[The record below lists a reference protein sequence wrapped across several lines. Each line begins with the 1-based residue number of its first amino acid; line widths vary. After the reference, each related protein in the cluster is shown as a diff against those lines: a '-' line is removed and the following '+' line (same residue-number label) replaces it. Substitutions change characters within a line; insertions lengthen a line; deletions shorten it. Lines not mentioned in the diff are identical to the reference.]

1 MVSKMLTPE
10 QLYKRKNHICGSDAA
25 GLCGVSKYKTPVKVY
40 LDKISDSIEQEENPI
55 FERGHVL
62 EPLVRG
68 QFSLLTG
75 KDVKLPKNMIIH
87 EKNKFMAANIDG
99 YLPAEK
105 AIVEI
110 KTANYFTK
118 SEWGEAFT
126 DNIPNDYLIQV
137 QHYLTVSKMLKAYV
151 VVLFGDEKMFNLLMT
166 LVKRCGVTEVLKEAL
181 SLDVVIYEVKS
192 HATLSQ
198 KLIDIERSFWFDHV
212 QKRIEPKWEHSD
224 DLIALFPQA
233 QEGKKIV
240 AQEDDFEVIR
250 EIQEHER
257 VLKEITKPHEEKI
270 ELLKCKLQARI
281 GDAEELVDFEG
292 KKVASWKNT
301 ARSLFDAARFKAE
314 MPNLYPQFLKT
325 SQSRRLTF

>member
-1 MVSKMLTPE
+1 MLTPE
-10 QLYKRKNHICGSDAA
+10 QLLKRKNHICGSDAA

-75 KDVKLPKNMIIH
+75 KDVKLPKNMIVH

-105 AIVEI
+105 ALVEI

-118 SEWGEAFT
+118 GEWGEAFT
-126 DNIPNDYLIQV
+126 DVIPNDYLIQV

-198 KLIDIERSFWFDHV
+198 KLIDIEKSFWFDHV
-212 QKRIEPKWEHSD
+212 QKRIEPQWESSE

-233 QEGKKIV
+233 QSGKKIV
-240 AQEDDFEVIR
+240 AQADDFEVIR
-250 EIQEHER
+250 EIHEEER
-257 VLKEITKPHEEKI
+257 VLKEITKPHEDKI
-270 ELLKCKLQARI
+270 ELLKAKLQARI

-301 ARSLFDAARFKAE
+301 ARSLFDSARFKAE

>member
-1 MVSKMLTPE
+1 MLTTE
-10 QLYKRKNHICGSDAA
+10 QLLERKGGIGGSDAA
-25 GLCGVSKYKTPVKVY
+25 GVCGVSKWKTPLKVY
-40 LDKISDSIEQEENPI
+40 LDKTSEFVEQEENPL

-68 QFSLLTG
+68 QFSLMTG
-75 KDVKLPKNMIIH
+75 KEVKIPKNMIKAD
-87 EKNKFMAANIDG
+87 KNPFMLANMDG
-99 YLPAEK
+99 YLPEEK
-105 AIVEI
+105 TIVEI

-118 SEWGEAFT
+118 GDWGEPFT
-126 DNIPNDYLIQV
+126 DQIPNDYLIQV
-137 QHYLTVSKMLKAYV
+137 QHYLTVCKMLKVYV
-151 VVLFGDEKMFNLLMT
+151 VVLFGDEKMFKMLMT
-166 LVKRCGVTEVLKEAL
+166 LVKKCGVGEVLKEDL
-181 SLDVVIYEVKS
+181 PLDIQIYEVRT
-192 HATLSQ
+192 HDVLS
-198 KLIDIERSFWFDHV
+198 KRLIDIERSFWFDHV
-212 QKRIEPKWEHSD
+212 QKREAPAWDGID
-224 DLIALFPQA
+224 DIKALFPKA
-233 QEGKKIV
+233 QEGKKI
-240 AQEDDFEVIR
+240 AATEDDFEVIR
-250 EIQEHER
+250 EIQEEER

>member
-1 MVSKMLTPE
+1 MLTPE
-10 QLYKRKNHICGSDAA
+10 QLRERKSSIGGSDAA
-25 GLCGVSKYKTPVKVY
+25 GVCGVSKYKTPLKIY
-40 LDKISDSIEQEENPI
+40 LDKISDSIEQEESPI

-68 QFSLLTG
+68 QFSLVTG
-75 KDVKLPKNMIIH
+75 KDVKLPKNMIVH
-87 EKNKFMAANIDG
+87 EKNPFMAANIDG
-99 YLPAEK
+99 YLPGEK

-110 KTANYFTK
+110 KTSHYATK
-118 SEWGEAFT
+118 KEWGDPFT
-126 DNIPNDYLIQV
+126 DEIPTDYLLQV
-137 QHYLTVSKMLKAYV
+137 QHYLTVCKMLKAYV

-192 HATLSQ
+192 HFTLSQ

-212 QKRIEPKWEHSD
+212 QKRIPPQWRDIE
-224 DLIALFPQA
+224 DLKTLFPNA
-233 QEGKKIV
+233 QEGKQVV
-240 AQEDDFEVIR
+240 AQEEDFEVIR

-257 VLKEITKPHEEKI
+257 VLKDITKPHEEKI

>member
-1 MVSKMLTPE
+1 MLTPE
-10 QLYKRKNHICGSDAA
+10 QLLKRKNHICGSDAA

-68 QFSLLTG
+68 QFSLMTG
-75 KDVKLPKNMIIH
+75 KNVQLPKNMIIH
-87 EKNKFMAANIDG
+87 EKNPFMAANIDG

-105 AIVEI
+105 ALVEI

-118 SEWGEAFT
+118 GEWGESFT
-126 DNIPNDYLIQV
+126 DKIPYDYLVQV

-151 VVLFGDEKMFNLLMT
+151 VVLFGDEKNFKLLMT
-166 LVKRCGVTEVLKEAL
+166 LVKKCGVMEVLKEDL
-181 SLDVVIYEVKS
+181 PLDIQIYEVHK
-192 HATLSQ
+192 HDVLS
-198 KLIDIERSFWFDHV
+198 KRLIDIERSFWFDHV
-212 QKRIEPKWEHSD
+212 QKRIEPKWERSD
-224 DLIALFPQA
+224 DLIALFPHA

-240 AQEDDFEVIR
+240 AQENDFEVIR
-250 EIQEHER
+250 EIHEHER
-257 VLKEITKPHEEKI
+257 VLKEITKPHEDKI
-270 ELLKCKLQARI
+270 ELLKAKLQARI

>member
-1 MVSKMLTPE
+1 MLTTE
-10 QLYKRKNHICGSDAA
+10 QLLERKGGIGGSDAA
-25 GLCGVSKYKTPVKVY
+25 GVCGVSKWKTPLKVY
-40 LDKISDSIEQEENPI
+40 LDKTSEFVEQEENPL

-68 QFSLLTG
+68 QFSLMTG
-75 KDVKLPKNMIIH
+75 KEVKIPKNMIKAD
-87 EKNKFMAANIDG
+87 KNPFMLANMDG
-99 YLPAEK
+99 YLPEEK
-105 AIVEI
+105 TIVEI

-118 SEWGEAFT
+118 GDWGEPFT
-126 DNIPNDYLIQV
+126 DQIPNDYLIQV
-137 QHYLTVSKMLKAYV
+137 QHYLTVCKMLKVYV
-151 VVLFGDEKMFNLLMT
+151 VVLFGDEKMFKMLMT
-166 LVKRCGVTEVLKEAL
+166 LVKKCGVGEVLKEDL
-181 SLDVVIYEVKS
+181 PLDIQIYEVRT
-192 HATLSQ
+192 HDVLS
-198 KLIDIERSFWFDHV
+198 KRLIDIERSFWFDHV
-212 QKRIEPKWEHSD
+212 QKREAPAWDGID
-224 DLIALFPQA
+224 DIKALFPQA
-233 QEGKKIV
+233 QEGKKI
-240 AQEDDFEVIR
+240 AATEDDFEVIR
-250 EIQEHER
+250 EIQEEER